1 MYDYLRGK
9 LVAKN
14 ISNNPTITLEVY
26 GIGYLISVNLRTIEA
41 YKNLSEDDN
50 VKVYVSLIH
59 KEDVMQL
66 CGFSTKEARDIFNIL
81 QSVSGIGTKVALVLL
96 EAFETYELIS
106 AVINENYSFLTK
118 AKGVGPKL
126 AKKIILELKDKL
138 LNLQNNFSNI
148 EALELSSIASSE
160 ELEEVRAVLTSF
172 GYSPQEIKLAFE
184 HVGKFNYSKSEDIL
198 KVTLQFLASNS

>member
-1 MYDYLRGK
+1 MYDYMKGK

-14 ISNNPTITLEVY
+14 ISNNPTITLEVC

-41 YKNLSEDDN
+41 YKNLEEDDN
-50 VKVYVSLIH
+50 VKVYVTLVH
-59 KEDVMQL
+59 KEDAMLL

-96 EAFETYELIS
+96 EAFDTYELIS
-106 AVINENYSFLTK
+106 AVINENHSFLTK

-138 LNLQNNFSNI
+138 LNLQNNISCAEAVEFSSN
-148 EALELSSIASSE
+148 LSSA
-160 ELEEVRAVLTSF
+160 ELDEVRAVLASF

-198 KVTLQFLASNS
+198 KGTLQFLASNS